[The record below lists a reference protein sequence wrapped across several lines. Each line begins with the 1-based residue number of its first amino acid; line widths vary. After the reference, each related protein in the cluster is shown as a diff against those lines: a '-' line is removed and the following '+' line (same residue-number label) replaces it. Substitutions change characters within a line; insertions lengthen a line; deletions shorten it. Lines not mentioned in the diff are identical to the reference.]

1 MAPQQKPKPSSLRAS
16 LSSLS
21 SHVYRVV
28 VASFYAILTLW
39 RLTLRWL
46 NSYLLYFEYGGKAST
61 DFYHKGILIGDGLAQ
76 GFGSWVSLFAASGPM
91 KYMNEGVLRLRPAVK
106 MEWVF
111 FERGA
116 LHSTTEDWLPP
127 GVVPAATA
135 SSSGGGGGASE
146 GKEEGEEGETT
157 TLTTYT
163 QTKKQK
169 TLLKDVLTSRSGRDV
184 CFVILLMGL
193 QDVMKIKDKETL
205 FEMAA
210 WTEVEKEKKEDN
222 DSSKPSKK
230 KKPKAS
236 PVVKNIR
243 AIVDYLLAQDKG
255 PYKLHIC
262 LCTLPA
268 VGAPSSLR
276 AKAIAGVNA
285 QLRRL
290 VQVVLSE
297 EARAR
302 VTLVDLSQR
311 RVSRA
316 EGRSFDG
323 VHFNSSGY
331 KALADAVLDEI
342 SAPLAKHEWSVLQDY
357 VSGRKQR
364 PVAKSW
370 WGGGAGG
377 KAKLN

>member
-1 MAPQQKPKPSSLRAS
+1 MAPQPKPKPSSLRHS
-16 LSSLS
+16 LSSLF
-21 SHVYRVV
+21 SHIYRVLL
-28 VASFYAILTLW
+28 ASFYAILTLW

-76 GFGSWVSLFAASGPM
+76 GFGSWVSLFVASGPM
-91 KYMNEGVLRLRPAVK
+91 KYMNEGVRRLPAVK

-116 LHSTTEDWLPP
+116 LQSTTEDWLPP
-127 GVVPAATA
+127 GVVPAAAAT
-135 SSSGGGGGASE
+135 GGAGESE
-146 GKEEGEEGETT
+146 GKEGDEGETT
-157 TLTTYT
+157 TLTTHT
-163 QTKKQK
+163 ETKKQK
-169 TLLKDVLTSRSGRDV
+169 TFLKDVLTSRSGRDV
-184 CFVILLMGL
+184 CLVVLLMGL

-205 FEMAA
+205 FEMATWA
-210 WTEVEKEKKEDN
+210 EVEKKED
-222 DSSKPSKK
+222 DSSKSSKK

-236 PVVKNIR
+236 PLVKNIR
-243 AIVDYLLAQDKG
+243 AIIEYLLAQDKG
-255 PYKLHIC
+255 PHKLHIC
-262 LCTLPA
+262 LCTLPS

-276 AKAIAGVNA
+276 AKAIAGVNV

-290 VQVVLSE
+290 VQVVLSGE
-297 EARAR
+297 ERER

-331 KALADAVLDEI
+331 KALADAVLEEV
-342 SAPLAKHEWSVLQDY
+342 SSPLVKHEWSVLQDY

-370 WGGGAGG
+370 WAGGGGG